1 MKKLVML
8 LAVTLAAASITGC
21 GFEIVNTGNRGIQ
34 VTLGKVTGE
43 PLPEGLYFYNPF
55 TSSIHEYSVQQET
68 WKAKTS
74 VFTKDTQRTDIEFA
88 VTYSADPS
96 YVGELYRIFG
106 GEKDLEDKV
115 IQPVVTAS
123 IKDSIGQVIADE
135 LVGKRELVTKDTLR
149 KVQDNLK
156 ERHVL
161 VSDLQFTNLD
171 FDDAYEK
178 AVEQKVV
185 AIQHAQMA
193 KNKTVQVEEEAK
205 QTVKTAE
212 AQATSMKIQSAALAQ
227 NKGLVQYELAKK
239 WNGVLPQMMFGNS
252 TPLINMSD
260 LGKEK

>member
-1 MKKLVML
+1 MKKLIML
-8 LAVTLAAASITGC
+8 LTVTLTATLTGC
-21 GFEIVNTGNRGIQ
+21 GFEIVGTGHRGVQ

-43 PLPEGLYFYNPF
+43 PLSEGLYFYNPF
-55 TSSIHEYSVQQET
+55 TSSIIEYSVQQET
-68 WKAKTS
+68 WQSKTA
-74 VFTKDTQRTDIEFA
+74 VFTKDTQRTDIAFA

-96 YVGELYRIFG
+96 YVGDLYKTFG
-106 GEKDLEDKV
+106 RENDLENK
-115 IQPVVTAS
+115 IIKPVVVAS
-123 IKDSIGQVIADE
+123 IKDSIGQLIADE
-135 LVGKRELVTKDTLR
+135 LVGKREAVTKETLR
-149 KVQDNLK
+149 KVQENLK

-212 AQATSMKIQSAALAQ
+212 AQATAMKIQSAALST

-239 WNGVLPQMMFGNS
+239 WNGVLPQMMFGSS

-260 LGKEK
+260 LGKDK